1 MNKKIVLILS
11 VILAVV
17 LASVSF
23 AEVISTEVTLNKA
36 IKITFNGDYQI
47 FKNANGVEVYPI
59 SYNGTT
65 YLPIRSISSL
75 FKMGIKWEGSTQSI
89 YLGEGDIDTIAS
101 EKTASANSLTAEKV
115 NANLNK
121 DIKIYYNQKAQTF
134 TDANGVEVYPIS
146 YNGTT
151 YLPVRAISNLFG
163 ASISWDGATNT
174 VALKDSEENPE
185 PEVTPAVKEFSMG
198 EWEGNVYKNSYLEL
212 QFTMPSDWSIM
223 EKSEIEAAYNQSI
236 EIFSNE
242 GYSKEQ
248 LTQLKDQNMVIFTA
262 VKNNKN
268 GSNIQLIKEKNAYG
282 FTEEEYMNA
291 LKTQLSGLSVMSFT
305 FSDVH
310 TETIAG
316 NTYYVLEAS
325 ASYNGVSAKQAYYL
339 RLIDDNFF
347 YMILT
352 DTVNGVNLPSMLKA
366 Y

>member
-1 MNKKIVLILS
+1 MNKKIVLVLS
-11 VILAVV
+11 IILAVV

-23 AEVISTEVTLNKA
+23 AEVVSTEVTLNKA
-36 IKITFNGDYQI
+36 IKITFNGDYQK
-47 FKNANGVEVYPI
+47 FKNANGVEVFPI

-89 YLGEGDIDTIAS
+89 YLGEGDIDTVAS
-101 EKTASANSLTAEKV
+101 EKVASANSQTAEKV

-121 DIKIYYNQKAQTF
+121 DIKIYYNQTAQTF
-134 TDANGVEVYPIS
+134 TDANGVEVFPIS

-163 ASISWDGATNT
+163 AEISWDGATNT
-174 VALKDSEENPE
+174 VALKNSET
-185 PEVTPAVKEFSMG
+185 TPTEIEFSMG
-198 EWEGNVYKNSYLEL
+198 EWVGNVYKNSFLDI
-212 QFTMPSDWSIM
+212 QFTMPSDWTIM
-223 EKSEIEAAYNQSI
+223 EKSEIEAAYSQSI

-242 GYSKEQ
+242 GYDKEQ
-248 LTQLKDQNMVIFTA
+248 LSQLKEQNMVIFTA
-262 VKNNKN
+262 VKNSKN

-282 FTEEEYMNA
+282 FNEEEYLNT
-291 LKTQLSGLSVMSFT
+291 LKNQLMELTVMSFE
-305 FSDVH
+305 FGDIH

-316 NTYYVLEAS
+316 NTYYVLEAN
-325 ASYNGVSAKQAYYL
+325 ASYNGVGVKQAYYI

-347 YMILT
+347 YMIVS
-352 DTVNGVNLPSMLKA
+352 DTTNSIKLNNMIKA